1 MPTHID
7 IAVNLVGSAL
17 EKDLDNVIQRAA
29 AQGVSPLI
37 VIGSSLD
44 ESRQAI
50 ACCQQH
56 PQQLYSTAGVHP
68 HHASKWDKNSRLQLS
83 ELSQHPAVVAIGECG
98 LDYNRDFSPRPM
110 QRQAFAEQLALAVEL
125 QMPVLMH
132 ERDAHEDFIAILKE
146 YRPQLSGALLHCFT
160 GNAASLEAYLALDLH
175 LGITGWVCDERRGLE
190 LAELVKHIP
199 ANRIMVE
206 TDSPYLLPRSM
217 RPKPKSS
224 KNEPQYLPYISQY
237 IAQRRGETPDQ
248 FAAQTYKNSCEFFD
262 FDAMGTKL
270 NQRINTNQGLK

>member
-1 MPTHID
+1 MPSYID

-29 AQGVSPLI
+29 AQRVSPLI

-50 ACCQQH
+50 HCCQQY
-56 PQQLYSTAGVHP
+56 PKSLYTTAGVHP
-68 HHASKWDKNSRLQLS
+68 HHASEWQASSVERLTHFAQ
-83 ELSQHPAVVAIGECG
+83 QPNVVAIGECG

-110 QRQAFAEQLALAVEL
+110 QRIAFAEQLALAARL
-125 QMPVLMH
+125 NMPVLMH
-132 ERDAHEDFIAILKE
+132 ERDAHDDFVEILQE
-146 YRPQLSGALLHCFT
+146 YRPHLKGALLHCFT
-160 GNAASLEAYLALDLH
+160 GNRQSLERYIELDLH
-175 LGITGWVCDERRGLE
+175 LGITGWVCDERRGAE
-190 LAELVKHIP
+190 LASLVGDIP
-199 ANRIMVE
+199 ANRIMIE

-237 IAQRRGETPDQ
+237 LASLRGQSANE
-248 FAAQTYKNSCEFFD
+248 FAAQAYNNSCEFF
-262 FDAMGTKL
+262 
-270 NQRINTNQGLK
+270 GLKAAYEPI

>member
-1 MPTHID
+1 MPSHID

-29 AQGVSPLI
+29 TQRVSPLI

-50 ACCQQH
+50 DCCQQY
-56 PQQLYSTAGVHP
+56 PKSLYTTAGVHP
-68 HHASKWDKNSRLQLS
+68 HHASEWQASSVERLTHLAQ
-83 ELSQHPAVVAIGECG
+83 QPNVVAIGECG

-110 QRQAFAEQLALAVEL
+110 QRSAFAAQLALAARL
-125 QMPVLMH
+125 NMPVLMH
-132 ERDAHEDFIAILKE
+132 ERDAHEDFFDIVKE
-146 YRPQLSGALLHCFT
+146 YRPQLKGALLHCFT
-160 GNAASLEAYLALDLH
+160 GNRQSLERYIELDLH
-175 LGITGWVCDERRGLE
+175 LGITGWVCDERRGAE
-190 LAELVKHIP
+190 LASLVGDIP
-199 ANRIMVE
+199 ANRIMIE

-237 IAQRRGETPDQ
+237 IASLRGQSANE
-248 FAAQTYKNSCEFFD
+248 FAEQAYNNSCEFF
-262 FDAMGTKL
+262 
-270 NQRINTNQGLK
+270 GLEAAYEPI